1 MRISPTSLFDRPMGR
16 PDRRTL
22 VRILVI
28 VAGLIAGVVTIGTI
42 SSARSMRDSYGR
54 RIEVAV
60 ARTDLAVGQVI
71 TERDIER
78 RDLPAGLLAEG
89 LDPNPTSRTVT
100 EPILAGEPI
109 PDRRLSG
116 STAAGIDALIGPGA
130 RAVSIERDSTTPPIG
145 AGDRVDLLAPA
156 VRGGAVRVARRA
168 LVVAA
173 DDRAI
178 TVAVTEAELPAVA
191 GASLDKILSVAL
203 IGAG

>member
-130 RAVSIERDSTTPPIG
+130 RAVSIERDPTTPPIG
-145 AGDRVDLLAPA
+145 PGDRVDLLA
-156 VRGGAVRVARRA
+156 RGGAVRVARRA